1 MLLDNEKKTDVSMF
15 ICLNVYHEKKKSLV
29 KFKLESLV
37 KVSNVERWILQIH
50 KFYEL
55 GQVIVEMKLKRI
67 YE

>member
-1 MLLDNEKKTDVSMF
+1 MF

-55 GQVIVEMKLKRI
+55 GQVIVEIKLKRI
-67 YE
+67 YGFFSK